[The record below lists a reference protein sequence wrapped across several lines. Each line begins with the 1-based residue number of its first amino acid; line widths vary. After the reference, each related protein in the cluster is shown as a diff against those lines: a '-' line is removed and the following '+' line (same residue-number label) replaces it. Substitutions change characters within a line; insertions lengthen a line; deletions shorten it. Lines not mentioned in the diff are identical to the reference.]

1 MIKRNVI
8 VVFLLFAFTVVL
20 AHSIIPHHHHD
31 DKIETESKDHGHADE
46 NSLEHSFEHYMH
58 AGNST
63 DYFIQN
69 PNCSAICFST
79 SEVNH
84 ISTFIFKNKE
94 VVLSIARPIN
104 SSNDSF
110 LSYDGL
116 FSAGLRGPPLV

>member
-1 MIKRNVI
+1 MIKRNII

-31 DKIETESKDHGHADE
+31 DKIETESKDHGHDDE

-69 PNCSAICFST
+69 PNCNNVHFITTVSD
-79 SEVNH
+79 
-84 ISTFIFKNKE
+84 ISIFIFKNKE
-94 VVLSIARPIN
+94 VVLPIVSPIN
-104 SSNDSF
+104 SSNDSY

-116 FSAGLRGPPLV
+116 FSAGLRGPPLA